1 MSEYGIWGASLI
13 SRKRKRKKKRTKK
26 EEKCVRIHAQRKKKK
41 KEKKKE
47 EIKGLRPLSIVLF
60 EFLLLLY
67 HWFEMIVIVGLSCWA
82 GFIVHESYNER

>member
-1 MSEYGIWGASLI
+1 MSEYGIWGASLM
-13 SRKRKRKKKRTKK
+13 SRNVYAFTH
-26 EEKCVRIHAQRKKKK
+26 EEREKK

-82 GFIVHESYNER
+82 GFIFHESYNER